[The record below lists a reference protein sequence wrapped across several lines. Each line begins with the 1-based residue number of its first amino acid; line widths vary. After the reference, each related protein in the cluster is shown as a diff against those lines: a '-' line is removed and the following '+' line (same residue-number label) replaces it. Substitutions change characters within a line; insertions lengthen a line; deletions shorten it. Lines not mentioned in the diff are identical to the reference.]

1 MTNNLIEELQDVWS
15 NIKAESPVSQWAKK
29 SCDKLNE
36 LTERF
41 GKDELLKVIGDFCK
55 TDIGAF
61 DLRHFLHG
69 EKNFEYVG
77 DKLLTALE
85 ENAKPKWEL
94 LTFDA
99 IDFKTGDRVKYLRRV
114 PVNNDGNLSPIFIRI
129 SHRKKDGFE
138 VCEEATIFDGLENF
152 ERQMGDIAEQMYR
165 VTLPD
170 DKIKFRFATKE

>member
-1 MTNNLIEELQDVWS
+1 MTNNLIEELQDIWS
-15 NIKAESPVSQWAKK
+15 NMKAEAVVSQWAKK

-36 LTERF
+36 LAERF
-41 GKDELLKVIGDFCK
+41 GKDELLKVIKDFCK

-61 DLRHFLHG
+61 DMRHFLNG
-69 EKNFEYVG
+69 DEGFEYVG

-85 ENAKPKWEL
+85 ERQKPKWEL
-94 LTFDA
+94 LTFEA

-114 PVNNDGNLSPIFIRI
+114 PVNDNVDLSPIFIRI
-129 SHRKKDGFE
+129 SHRKKEGFE
-138 VCEEATIFDGLENF
+138 VCEEASIFDGLEKF
-152 ERQMGDIAEQMYR
+152 ERQMADIAEQMYR

>member
-1 MTNNLIEELQDVWS
+1 MTNNFIEELQDIWS

-36 LTERF
+36 LAERF

-61 DLRHFLHG
+61 DMRHFLHG
-69 EKNFEYVG
+69 DEGFEYVG

-94 LTFDA
+94 LTFEA

-114 PVNNDGNLSPIFIRI
+114 PVNDNIDLSPIFIRI
-129 SHRKKDGFE
+129 SHRKKEGFE
-138 VCEEATIFDGLENF
+138 VCEEASIFDGLEKF
-152 ERQMGDIAEQMYR
+152 ERQMADIAEQMYR

>member
-1 MTNNLIEELQDVWS
+1 MTNNLIVELQDIWQAMK
-15 NIKAESPVSQWAKK
+15 IEAIVSQWAQK

-36 LTERF
+36 LAERF

-69 EKNFEYVG
+69 DEDFEYVG
-77 DKLLTALE
+77 DKMLTILE

-94 LTFDA
+94 LTFEA
-99 IDFKTGDRVKYLRRV
+99 IDFKTRDRVKYLRRV

-138 VCEEATIFDGLENF
+138 VCEEANIFEGLENF
-152 ERQMGDIAEQMYR
+152 ERQMASIAEQMYR